1 MWQPKK
7 LDSIISVDLDKNQEL
22 ENKINDLLKYNEQ
35 LMYRFNRLQ

>member
-22 ENKINDLLKYNEQ
+22 ENKINDLLKDNEQ